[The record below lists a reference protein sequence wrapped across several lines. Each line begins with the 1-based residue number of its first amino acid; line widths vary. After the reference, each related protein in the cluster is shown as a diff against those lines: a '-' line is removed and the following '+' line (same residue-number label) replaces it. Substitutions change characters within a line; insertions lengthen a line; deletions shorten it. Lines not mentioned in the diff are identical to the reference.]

1 MNAPHILLLNV
12 NTSKGMTER
21 IHAAAATAA
30 TPGTRVVATQ
40 PSWGTPSVEGYYDGA
55 LSVVSALDRLHQLDR
70 APESGLDGPWDAV
83 IWAGFGDQGREALQ
97 EFLDVPVITIAEAA
111 AHLAMLVGR
120 TFGIIT
126 TLSRSIPQIEDSL
139 DLAGLSDRCV
149 AVCATGLGV
158 LEAADDAEVLDKI
171 TATGR
176 GLLDAGAEVL
186 CLGSA
191 AMAGLAPA
199 ASAQLGVSVIDGVTA
214 AITLAEAC
222 HRLGLATSKINA
234 YATPAPKARIGWPI
248 TK

>member
-1 MNAPHILLLNV
+1 MTGPHILLLNV
-12 NTSKGMTER
+12 NISKGMTER
-21 IHAAAATAA
+21 IHRVATSAAA
-30 TPGTRVVATQ
+30 PGTCVVSTQ

-55 LSVVSALDRLHQLDR
+55 LSVVSALDRLHQLAR
-70 APESGLDGPWDAV
+70 NPEPGLGGSWDAV

-97 EFLDVPVITIAEAA
+97 EMLDVPVITIAEAA

-139 DLAGLSDRCV
+139 KVAGLSDRCV
-149 AVCATGLGV
+149 AVFPTGLPV
-158 LEAADDAEVLDKI
+158 LETVDNPEIFDKI
-171 TATGR
+171 TATGQA
-176 GLLDAGAEVL
+176 LLDAGAEVL

-199 ASAQLGVSVIDGVTA
+199 VSEQLGTSVIDGVTA

-222 HRLGLATSKINA
+222 HRLGIATSKINA
-234 YATPAPKARIGWPI
+234 YATPVPKARIGWPI
-248 TK
+248 TT